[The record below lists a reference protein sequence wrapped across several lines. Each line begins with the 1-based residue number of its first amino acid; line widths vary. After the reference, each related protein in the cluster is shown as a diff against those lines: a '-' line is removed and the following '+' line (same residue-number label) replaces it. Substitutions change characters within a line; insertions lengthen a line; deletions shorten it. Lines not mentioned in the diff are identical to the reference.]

1 MASARTPLLAAP
13 RRDGIGKRAA
23 TALAVAAV
31 AGLGLVGNG
40 YGTAP
45 LLALARRDAVN
56 EGFEAALLS
65 PGETVVAPLVAVE
78 TWACGGRG
86 DAVPAYTYWRYGLCG
101 PRASARAGQ
110 AARVT
115 SYRYDGRQ
123 ALLSALAEGKL
134 GAGAVVWVT
143 VTSEALD
150 TDFDDFDTLQRAY
163 GVPRASLQRGV
174 VGDLDGESATALD
187 TMCVYQY
194 TPDIVKRSTLLRAL
208 FAYGKPLVLVL
219 AGDSACR
226 LELPATHHAVVLA
239 NDGAPTSADLW
250 FPEGLEGL
258 ENPEDAAFWQPA
270 AARNAEKLTSATPAG
285 LDARPFLFDAAMSVN
300 GRKPSRQALVTW
312 LRSGGAS
319 ELEALATKAELAVR
333 FNSTVVDMPRT
344 SPTGATFD
352 DPAFSR
358 EDFSA
363 GSAPGF
369 AGDGA
374 SVFALAPAGDTW
386 TSGRVLE
393 ALLTGAIPVVD
404 ATYRSDGGVS
414 AKGCGDA
421 AAFWQR
427 GVDGAIRGA
436 PFVFV
441 DDWADLPKQL
451 EAFGATDSE
460 KLRAKLADVQAYRDE
475 VEAYLRGSLL
485 GLAADRSAAAA
496 TTACATTPLAP
507 GDRDGQLAAEA
518 AYYGRDWYGS
528 FVDTSAL
535 YTSGCSQTMH
545 TQPGPDGTPE
555 VIAQKYAHCYDAACA
570 PPSVAAF
577 SCAEV

>member
-86 DAVPAYTYWRYGLCG
+86 DAVAVEEHYLAKRDGGPSLMSGHIFLKQAYTYWRYGLCG

-110 AARVT
+110 AAR
-115 SYRYDGRQ
+115 
-123 ALLSALAEGKL
+123 
-134 GAGAVVWVT
+134 
-143 VTSEALD
+143 
-150 TDFDDFDTLQRAY
+150 RAY

-174 VGDLDGESATALD
+174 VGDLGGAATALD

-239 NDGAPTSADLW
+239 NGGAPSADLW

-258 ENPEDAAFWQPA
+258 ENP
-270 AARNAEKLTSATPAG
+270 KTPPSGSPRRRERGEAHVG
-285 LDARPFLFDAAMSVN
+285 DARGLGRAALPLR
-300 GRKPSRQALVTW
+300 GDERQRRKPSRQALVTW

-319 ELEALATKAELAVR
+319 ELEALATKAGLAVR

-344 SPTGATFD
+344 SPTARRSTTQR
-352 DPAFSR
+352 SR

-393 ALLTGAIPVVD
+393 ALLTGAIPV
-404 ATYRSDGGVS
+404 
-414 AKGCGDA
+414 
-421 AAFWQR
+421 
-427 GVDGAIRGA
+427 
-436 PFVFV
+436 
-441 DDWADLPKQL
+441 
-451 EAFGATDSE
+451 
-460 KLRAKLADVQAYRDE
+460 AYRDE
-475 VEAYLRGSLL
+475 LEAYLRGSLL